1 MDLDSGLD
9 LVWDHHQQRLRP
21 IKTLQHQSRT
31 TENPWSLFQVLVTQ
45 FVNKMGRL
53 LLNGHGLIFM
63 LVVQK

>member
-1 MDLDSGLD
+1 
-9 LVWDHHQQRLRP
+9 
-21 IKTLQHQSRT
+21 
-31 TENPWSLFQVLVTQ
+31 VTQ